1 MVWWRFHESK
11 TTELSWNYK
20 LHLAE
25 NEAKKLRGGKKRER
39 REQNQKTTTSS
50 AGGSEGSTPAT
61 LRRKPLWPDL
71 VLWTMTNSSWL
82 FGIRTD
88 SLPPAAETR
97 ELIGSF
103 SSRGLDL
110 EKKKKRRTWVKTQEK
125 VPKGQ
130 PSVRSLTLTD
140 VSELSLSSLLSVS
153 TCRRNR

>member
-61 LRRKPLWPDL
+61 LRRKLLWPDL
-71 VLWTMTNSSWL
+71 VLWTMTNRYQNWFFTSCCRNEGTDWL
-82 FGIRTD
+82 IFFTW
-88 SLPPAAETR
+88 
-97 ELIGSF
+97 
-103 SSRGLDL
+103 SRSG
-110 EKKKKRRTWVKTQEK
+110 KKKKRRTRVKTQEK